1 MIWRKETGTGARA
14 DRERLWQA
22 SWKKGERKGNMK
34 LLYAEDEPAMSE
46 AVTDILT
53 FHKYMVDA
61 VDNGQDALEYARS
74 EEYDGIILDIM
85 MPRIDGLTVLKR
97 LREEGNRTP
106 VLLLTAKAEVADRI
120 EGLDLGADDYLP
132 KPFVMEE
139 LLARVRA
146 ILRRRESFMPAVL
159 EAGDIRLDP
168 SDATLRCGGKSV
180 ELQNRE
186 YQLMEALMKNPGI
199 FQSADSLVISA
210 WGYDAEADANSV
222 RVYLS
227 GLRKKLAELG
237 SHTEIVSRRN
247 IGYALSWK

>member
-1 MIWRKETGTGARA
+1 MR
-14 DRERLWQA
+14 
-22 SWKKGERKGNMK
+22 
-34 LLYAEDEPAMSE
+34 LLYAEDEAAMSE
-46 AVTDILT
+46 AVADILT
-53 FHKYMVDA
+53 FHKYSVDV
-61 VDNGQDALEYARS
+61 VDNGQDALDYART

-85 MPRIDGLTVLKR
+85 MPRMDGLTVLRK
-97 LREEGNRTP
+97 LRSEGNHTP

-146 ILRRRESFMPAVL
+146 MLRRRESFMPAVL
-159 EAGDIRLDP
+159 EAGDLRLNP
-168 SDATLRCGGKSV
+168 SDITLNCKGKSV

-199 FQSADSLVISA
+199 WQSADSLVVSA
-210 WGYDAEADANSV
+210 WGYDAEADVNSV

-227 GLRKKLAELG
+227 GLRKRLAELD
-237 SHTEIVSRRN
+237 SCVEIVSSRN
-247 IGYALSWK
+247 IGYSLSWK

>member
-1 MIWRKETGTGARA
+1 MR
-14 DRERLWQA
+14 
-22 SWKKGERKGNMK
+22 
-34 LLYAEDEPAMSE
+34 LLYAEDEAAMSE
-46 AVTDILT
+46 AVADILT
-53 FHKYMVDA
+53 FHKYSVDV
-61 VDNGQDALEYARS
+61 VDNGQDALEYAKT

-85 MPRIDGLTVLKR
+85 MPRMDGLTVLRK
-97 LREEGNRTP
+97 LRSEGNHTP

-146 ILRRRESFMPAVL
+146 MLRRRESFMPTVL
-159 EAGDIRLDP
+159 EAGDLRLNP
-168 SDATLRCGGKSV
+168 SDITLSCKGKTV

-199 FQSADSLVISA
+199 CQSADSLVVSA
-210 WGYDAEADANSV
+210 WGYDTDADVNSV

-227 GLRKKLAELG
+227 GLRKRLAELDSG
-237 SHTEIVSRRN
+237 VEIVSRRN
-247 IGYALSWK
+247 IGYSLSWKH

>member
-1 MIWRKETGTGARA
+1 MR
-14 DRERLWQA
+14 
-22 SWKKGERKGNMK
+22 

-85 MPRIDGLTVLKR
+85 MPRMDGLTVLKK
-97 LREEGNRTP
+97 LRTEGNRTP
-106 VLLLTAKAEVADRI
+106 ILLLTAKAEVADRI

-146 ILRRRESFMPAVL
+146 MLRRRESFMPAVL
-159 EAGDIRLDP
+159 EAGDLRLNP
-168 SDATLRCGGKSV
+168 SDATLSCSGRSV

-186 YQLMEALMKNPGI
+186 CQLMEALMKNPLI
-199 FQSADSLVISA
+199 YQSADSLVINA
-210 WGYDAEADANSV
+210 WGYDVEADANSV

-237 SHTEIVSRRN
+237 SRTEIVSRRN
-247 IGYALSWK
+247 IGYALSWE

>member
-1 MIWRKETGTGARA
+1 MA

-61 VDNGQDALEYARS
+61 VDNGKDALEYAR
-74 EEYDGIILDIM
+74 
-85 MPRIDGLTVLKR
+85 
-97 LREEGNRTP
+97 
-106 VLLLTAKAEVADRI
+106 
-120 EGLDLGADDYLP
+120 
-132 KPFVMEE
+132 
-139 LLARVRA
+139 
-146 ILRRRESFMPAVL
+146 
-159 EAGDIRLDP
+159 
-168 SDATLRCGGKSV
+168 
-180 ELQNRE
+180 
-186 YQLMEALMKNPGI
+186 
-199 FQSADSLVISA
+199 SADSLVISA

-247 IGYALSWK
+247 IGYTLSFK